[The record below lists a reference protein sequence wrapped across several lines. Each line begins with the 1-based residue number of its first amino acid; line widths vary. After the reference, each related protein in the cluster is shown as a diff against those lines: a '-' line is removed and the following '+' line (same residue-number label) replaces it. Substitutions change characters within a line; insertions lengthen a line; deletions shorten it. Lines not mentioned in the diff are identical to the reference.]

1 MKQKAVEW
9 FAKELIKRFK
19 RSQIHYTDSE
29 LNFAF
34 RQNSPSSEWNDFFIL
49 NEYNPN
55 NGDRIVFLLF
65 TLART
70 ACITNRRA
78 KKTICDI
85 MNKNILSPVG
95 PTAGNI
101 IKDNM
106 APGNIHISIES
117 IRYIFLFIFSF
128 YFQDMYS
135 S

>member
-1 MKQKAVEW
+1 MEIEFHFGYLHLAERLLLRTEW
-9 FAKELIKRFK
+9 
-19 RSQIHYTDSE
+19 Q
-29 LNFAF
+29 
-34 RQNSPSSEWNDFFIL
+34 
-49 NEYNPN
+49 
-55 NGDRIVFLLF
+55 
-65 TLART
+65 
-70 ACITNRRA
+70 